1 MAKKTI
7 NNLKLGIFV
16 LAGLL
21 VMIISLYMIGRDTNL
36 FGKNYTLRAHFE
48 NVQGLTPGNNIRYSG
63 IQVGTVKKVKI
74 LNDTLIE
81 VTMLIDLKMKKYIRR
96 DDLMSMGTDGLMGNR
111 ILNITPA
118 RDGSPLAE
126 DGDLLVT
133 KKGISTDDILVTL
146 DKTTRN
152 IVVVSEELKTTITR
166 INNSRG
172 IWQLLGDTE
181 LPATLRASVIN
192 IRNATAK
199 ANLMAT
205 DLHAIITDIRAGKGS
220 LGAVL
225 KDTAIAWNLNEA
237 VLKIQQVSDQAS
249 ELTQELSKLTAGIQ
263 QDINTGK
270 GPANAILKD
279 SALVLKLSNSLSNI
293 EKGTEAFNQNMEA
306 LKHNFLLRGYFRK
319 LEKKKN
325 KN

>member
-1 MAKKTI
+1 
-7 NNLKLGIFV
+7 
-16 LAGLL
+16 
-21 VMIISLYMIGRDTNL
+21 
-36 FGKNYTLRAHFE
+36 
-48 NVQGLTPGNNIRYSG
+48 
-63 IQVGTVKKVKI
+63 
-74 LNDTLIE
+74 
-81 VTMLIDLKMKKYIRR
+81 
-96 DDLMSMGTDGLMGNR
+96 MGTDGLMGNR

-118 RDGSPLAE
+118 KDGSPLAE

-172 IWQLLGDTE
+172 IWQLLDDTE

-220 LGAVL
+220 LGAIL

-249 ELTQELSKLTAGIQ
+249 ELTLELSKLTTGIQ

-293 EKGTEAFNQNMEA
+293 EKGTAAFNQNMEA

-319 LEKKKN
+319 QEKKQKETGN
-325 KN
+325 KK